1 MIFKK
6 KQHLIDLYSIL
17 LSLSRNKFFYQ
28 KVNLPDTFETRVYL
42 MFLHFSII
50 LIIYKKKKIK
60 FDQKV
65 YDYFFHN
72 IENNLREL
80 GLGDVAVNK
89 KMKELNTILY
99 DILLKLETKSTQA
112 PSKINKNI
120 IFKYFEH
127 LKNKNTDKSSI
138 FENYLTNFYDF
149 CFELPIENMVK
160 SSINFK
166 N

>member
-17 LSLSRNKFFYQ
+17 LSLSRNKFFYK
-28 KVNLPDTFETRVYL
+28 KVNLPDTFETRIYL

-50 LIIYKKKKIK
+50 LIIHKKKREK
-60 FDQKV
+60 FDQKI

-80 GLGDVAVNK
+80 GFGDVAVNK
-89 KMKELNTILY
+89 KMKDLNKILY
-99 DILLKLETKSTQA
+99 DILLKLETKLTRLPFQ
-112 PSKINKNI
+112 INKDI

-127 LKNKNTDKSSI
+127 LKNQNSHKISI

-160 SSINFK
+160 RSINFK